1 MLKRIITAVVMLCVF
16 IPVIIFSDTLVFPIA
31 VALCTCIAAF
41 EMLRCM
47 GLHKNLVL
55 CLPLYASALAF
66 PMLVRLVSDAGVVA
80 AIAFVVAVAYLVI
93 MFAMIVW
100 SHGKLKFADGS
111 SVFAIVLY
119 IIAAFCGIIYVR
131 DLPGGEYIYLL
142 IFVGAWI
149 TDVFAYFTGMLLGKH
164 KLIPDVSPKKTI
176 EGSIGGIVF
185 CTLSFVGYGLAI
197 DAMFDIHIS
206 IIFLLV
212 SGIIVSIVS
221 QVGDLIMSVIKRHY
235 EVKDYG
241 RIFPGH
247 GGMLDRFDSVL
258 IVSICMLAICLAAK
272 LMGFEFVATLS

>member
-1 MLKRIITAVVMLCVF
+1 MRTRIITSLVAIVVFLPF
-16 IPVIIFSDTLVFPIA
+16 LIFSDTWFFGLGIA
-31 VALCTCIAAF
+31 VCSCISVF

-47 GLHKNLVL
+47 GLHKKLVL
-55 CLPLYASALAF
+55 CLPLYTAALVF
-66 PMLVRLVSDAGVVA
+66 PMLVRLVGNTGTVA

-100 SHGKLKFADGS
+100 SHGKLRFADGVS
-111 SVFAIVLY
+111 AFAVVLY

-131 DLPGGEYIYLL
+131 DIPGGAYVYLL
-142 IFVGAWI
+142 IFMGAWI

-176 EGSIGGIVF
+176 EGSLGGILF
-185 CTLSFVGYGLAI
+185 CTLSFVGYGLVI
-197 DAMFDIHIS
+197 DVAFDMHIS
-206 IIFLLV
+206 LIFLIV
-212 SGIIVSIVS
+212 SGMIVSIVS

-235 EVKDYG
+235 DVKDYG
-241 RIFPGH
+241 KIFPGH

-258 IVSICMLAICLAAK
+258 IVSICMLAICIAAK

>member
-16 IPVIIFSDTLVFPIA
+16 IPVVIFSDTLVFPIA
-31 VALCTCIAAF
+31 ISLCTCIAVF

-47 GLHKNLVL
+47 GLHKKLVL
-55 CLPLYASALAF
+55 CLPLYTAALVF
-66 PMLVRLVSDAGVVA
+66 PMLVRLVGNTGTVA

-100 SHGKLKFADGS
+100 SHGKLRFADGVS
-111 SVFAIVLY
+111 AFAVVLY

-131 DLPGGEYIYLL
+131 DIPGGAYVYLL
-142 IFVGAWI
+142 IFMGAWI

-176 EGSIGGIVF
+176 EGSLGGILF
-185 CTLSFVGYGLAI
+185 CTLSFVGYGLVI
-197 DAMFDIHIS
+197 DVAFDMHIS
-206 IIFLLV
+206 LIFLIV
-212 SGIIVSIVS
+212 SGMIVSIVS

-235 EVKDYG
+235 DVKDYG
-241 RIFPGH
+241 KIFPGH

-258 IVSICMLAICLAAK
+258 IVSICMLAICIAAK